1 VDSSAGHTLAVQ
13 GYDTI
18 SWGILQGILRNF
30 SVFFGGAALFCGTWE
45 NIFFEGV
52 NLYISGKDS

>member
-1 VDSSAGHTLAVQ
+1 
-13 GYDTI
+13 
-18 SWGILQGILRNF
+18 LQGILGNF

-52 NLYISGKDS
+52 NLYIWGKDS